1 MTAELKEIIYIIADF
16 CAEHYIPILACTNV
30 LALLLAIICLSRTSK
45 KRKKQSPDDFSEEVK
60 LNLNIEKAEVKIGQV
75 DTAVKDELSE
85 DSGLPRESADTDD
98 AAKPADAADT
108 AEPGNAGKAEPE
120 AVSDETFVVIEKLMP
135 TVSVEAEPKEYY
147 RSRSGRV
154 YSKEDVLN
162 QRKD

>member
-1 MTAELKEIIYIIADF
+1 MSF
-16 CAEHYIPILACTNV
+16 
-30 LALLLAIICLSRTSK
+30 
-45 KRKKQSPDDFSEEVK
+45 RK
-60 LNLNIEKAEVKIGQV
+60 
-75 DTAVKDELSE
+75 
-85 DSGLPRESADTDD
+85 SADTDD

-162 QRKD
+162 QIKD